1 MATSIV
7 RLRGPDTKRRRSTA
21 FAKSRFDLGLGLP
34 TLPWSCL
41 QLSQLLPSFVW
52 SLVQGVLFFLNRVS
66 LSPCR
71 SPSLS
76 LRLVYLVRKVSF
88 VSARLCLLH
97 KISSFCNP
105 DPHANPKPTHP
116 NAHGLHS
123 RLCPTTS
130 RSILPSVRNLWSM
143 SSATRGSMHA
153 SFGAS
158 RGRPGTA

>member
-21 FAKSRFDLGLGLP
+21 FAKSRFDLGLGLT

-41 QLSQLLPSFVW
+41 HLSQLSPSFLW
-52 SLVQGVLFFLNRVS
+52 SLVQGVLSFLNPVY
-66 LSPCR
+66 LSP
-71 SPSLS
+71 SLSLS

-88 VSARLCLLH
+88 VFARPCLLH

-116 NAHGLHS
+116 SAHGLHS
-123 RLCPTTS
+123 RLSPPS
-130 RSILPSVRNLWSM
+130 PRSILPSVRNLWST

-153 SFGAS
+153 SFGAR
-158 RGRPGTA
+158 RGPTGTA